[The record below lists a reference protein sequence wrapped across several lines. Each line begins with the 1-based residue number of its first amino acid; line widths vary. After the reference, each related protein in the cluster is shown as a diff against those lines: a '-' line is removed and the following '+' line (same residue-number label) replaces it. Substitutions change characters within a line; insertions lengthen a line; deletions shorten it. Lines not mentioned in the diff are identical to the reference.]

1 MEAPWSLMRIVF
13 IWTPIHRFAVPFD
26 NMYEAFV
33 SRLFGCQQLKGFI
46 KVQGSVS
53 RNTEA
58 NFVIEQRTIT
68 NVIPS
73 EFHNSGSI

>member
-1 MEAPWSLMRIVF
+1 MRIVL
-13 IWTPIHRFAVPFD
+13 IWAPIPGFADPFD

-33 SRLFGCQQLKGFI
+33 FEVLRLPAVKWVHKSSGKCGRK
-46 KVQGSVS
+46 
-53 RNTEA
+53 TEA

-68 NVIPS
+68 KVTPS